1 MDVSWLVPSAL
12 VIGAGLGVGIT
23 VFVVAAASRGRR
35 LASVLRPGV
44 PDGVEQV
51 IATLEDVGAVV
62 DASDNVLCASPYAFT
77 VGVVRGGELAS
88 PVMQEIVDEVRSGGR
103 PITREVRVEARRV
116 GEVPR
121 DFTVRSAPLGSRY
134 TLLLAD
140 DRTDSIR
147 LDEVRR
153 DFIANISHELKTP
166 IGAVGVLA
174 DAIAAAAREPDRV
187 ERFAER
193 LQGEAE
199 RLAALTA
206 DIIDLSRLQAD
217 EALHS
222 HDEVFIDDVVTEALD
237 GNRIAADE
245 AEVSLVVGDIP
256 DVSVFG
262 DRALL
267 IASVQNLISNA
278 IHYSASGSQV
288 GVGVRSAPDDPRVVE
303 VRVTDQGTGIPAE
316 EHARV
321 FERFYRVDDSRSRH
335 TGGTGLGLSIVK
347 HAVRSH
353 GGEVSLWSQPGEGS
367 TFAIRLPMAESP
379 PESESS
385 SRTERRGHAAKQDA
399 TTAKG
404 ERR

>member
-12 VIGAGLGVGIT
+12 VLGALVGVGVT
-23 VFVVAAASRGRR
+23 LFVVGAAGRGRR

-51 IATLEDVGAVV
+51 IATLEDVGVVV
-62 DASDNVLCASPYAFT
+62 DASDNVLCASPYAST
-77 VGVVRGGELAS
+77 VGVVRGGSLSS
-88 PVMQEIVDEVRSGGR
+88 PVMQEIVEDVRAGGGPVSR
-103 PITREVRVEARRV
+103 DVRVEPRRV

-121 DFTVRSAPLGSRY
+121 DFTVRSAPLGNRY

-174 DAIAAAAREPDRV
+174 DAIAAAAGEPDRV

-222 HDEVFIDDVVTEALD
+222 HDRVGIDDVVVEAVD

-245 AEVSLVVGDIP
+245 AGVSLRAAAQSGL
-256 DVSVFG
+256 SVFG

-278 IHYSASGSQV
+278 VHYSSFGSQV
-288 GVGVRSAPDDPRVVE
+288 GIDVRVSRDDAQIVE
-303 VRVTDQGTGIPAE
+303 VRVADQGTGIPID
-316 EHARV
+316 EHERV
-321 FERFYRVDDSRSRH
+321 FERFYRVDDSRSRN

-367 TFAIRLPMAESP
+367 TFAIRLPIAEAAP
-379 PESESS
+379 GPGEDA
-385 SRTERRGHAAKQDA
+385 RRRGRRETTRAK
-399 TTAKG
+399 KG
-404 ERR
+404 ERP